1 MNEFEN
7 EIQNELLAEDPCGC
21 NEYVDFEALPNAES
35 LEVEFGAALEEV
47 SAEEEFEL
55 AALEALPGAESLEAE
70 LDAALEEVSAEEEF
84 GLTALEALSDPES
97 LAVELDAAL
106 EEVSAEEEF
115 EFAELEDAEKNS
127 LDDIIAIAANRPGLK
142 ITFSF

>member
-21 NEYVDFEALPNAES
+21 NEYVDFD
-35 LEVEFGAALEEV
+35 
-47 SAEEEFEL
+47 
-55 AALEALPGAESLEAE
+55 ALPGAESLDIE
-70 LDAALEEVSAEEEF
+70 LE
-84 GLTALEALSDPES
+84 
-97 LAVELDAAL
+97 AAL

-115 EFAELEDAEKNS
+115 EFAALEALSDPESLEVELDAALEEVSVEEEFEFADLEDAEKNS
-127 LDDIIAIAANRPGLK
+127 LDDIIAIAENRPGLK